1 MKSKLVFPKAP
12 TFNSIEEERQHRKE
26 RLAAAFRL
34 FAKYGFDD
42 GLAGHITVRDPE
54 KPDHYWVNQFG
65 MHFSQIK
72 VSNLVLVN
80 HNGDIVEGSSEGTGI
95 VNGAAFAIHS
105 QIHAARPDAIAA
117 AHSHSTYGKA
127 WSSLGR
133 LLDPITQDACA
144 FYKDHSIYENYNGV
158 VLDYEEGKRIAHA
171 LGNHKAVILQNHGL
185 LTVGKSVD
193 ETAWWFIT
201 MERCCQAQLL
211 AEMAG
216 KPIQIQEE
224 HAEMTSRQI
233 GSERIGR
240 FSFQPLW
247 EMIIKE
253 QPDLLN

>member
-80 HNGDIVEGSSEGTGI
+80 HYGDIVEGSSEGTGI

-105 QIHAARPDAIAA
+105 QIHAARPDAVAA

-158 VLDYEEGKRIAHA
+158 VLDYEEGKRIALA

-224 HAEMTSRQI
+224 QAELTSGQI
-233 GSERIGR
+233 GSERVGW

-247 EMIIKE
+247 DMIIKE